1 VRGGREGGTERGD
14 EGERDGEKRI
24 AGGREEKNSKSS
36 FV

>member
-1 VRGGREGGTERGD
+1 VRER
-14 EGERDGEKRI
+14 ERDGEKRI